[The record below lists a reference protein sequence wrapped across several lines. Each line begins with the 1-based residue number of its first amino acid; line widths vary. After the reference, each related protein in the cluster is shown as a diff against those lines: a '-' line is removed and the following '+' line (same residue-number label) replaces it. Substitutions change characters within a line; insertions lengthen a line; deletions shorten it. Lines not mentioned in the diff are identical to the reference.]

1 MILELEL
8 QKDGIRVEREKVGDV
23 FVANRVKSAG
33 AVLGVERSGH
43 FFLPEFQYSD
53 DPFAMS
59 LALGE
64 IISQGEKLSMLADQI
79 PDYPY
84 LQKSIRLREDP
95 AGVMM
100 RLKEALARQ
109 EPDTTDGL
117 KITTESYSIL
127 IRPSN
132 TEPLLRLYIETTGQ
146 DMGELEKR
154 YDLIVQAAMKS

>member
-1 MILELEL
+1 
-8 QKDGIRVEREKVGDV
+8 
-23 FVANRVKSAG
+23 
-33 AVLGVERSGH
+33 
-43 FFLPEFQYSD
+43 
-53 DPFAMS
+53 
-59 LALGE
+59 
-64 IISQGEKLSMLADQI
+64 
-79 PDYPY
+79 
-84 LQKSIRLREDP
+84 
-95 AGVMM
+95 
-100 RLKEALARQ
+100 LARQ

>member
-1 MILELEL
+1 
-8 QKDGIRVEREKVGDV
+8 
-23 FVANRVKSAG
+23 
-33 AVLGVERSGH
+33 
-43 FFLPEFQYSD
+43 
-53 DPFAMS
+53 
-59 LALGE
+59 
-64 IISQGEKLSMLADQI
+64 MLADQI

-84 LQKSIRLREDP
+84 LQKSIRLGEDP

-117 KITTESYSIL
+117 KITTESCSVL

-146 DMGELEKR
+146 DMGDLEKR
-154 YDLIVQAAMKS
+154 YDQIIRAAMKS

>member
-1 MILELEL
+1 M
-8 QKDGIRVEREKVGDV
+8 GDV
-23 FVANRVKSAG
+23 FVANRVKNSG

-64 IISQGEKLSMLADQI
+64 IISNSEKLSDLVDQI

-84 LQKSIRLREDP
+84 LQRSIKVNEDP
-95 AGVMM
+95 DAIMQ
-100 RLKEALARQ
+100 RLKDVLARF

-117 KITTESYSIL
+117 KITEEDYSVL

-132 TEPLLRLYIETTGQ
+132 TEPLIRLYVETTGMNPK
-146 DMGELEKR
+146 DLAEHYEKMIR
-154 YDLIVQAAMKS
+154 KAFRLP